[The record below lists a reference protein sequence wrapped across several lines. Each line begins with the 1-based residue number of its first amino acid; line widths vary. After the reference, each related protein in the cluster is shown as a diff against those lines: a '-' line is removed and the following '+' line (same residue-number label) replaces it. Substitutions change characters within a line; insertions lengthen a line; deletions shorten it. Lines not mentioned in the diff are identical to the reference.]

1 MVVKLDEDELIEH
14 WTLVGD
20 ELGQVASKRGATRLG
35 FSLLLKFYARHGR
48 FPRGRGELPDEA
60 VAYVARQVGV
70 PASDLGFYEWDGRTV
85 EYHRAQVR
93 KFLGFRECTV
103 ASSARS
109 GTGRT
114 ATAGGSAP
122 AIPGCPSPAGERARR
137 LAVPGRPGRIR
148 LHGVPVAGAER

>member
-20 ELGQVASKRGATRLG
+20 ELGQVAGKRGATRLG